1 MTPREALIILKTT
14 NAHGNPTGHSGGTQA
29 AIDEALKA
37 LEKQIPAEPI
47 FDKVGAYSYAHCPEC
62 NQPVFMFYQYCPY
75 CGRKLKWYEE

>member
-1 MTPREALIILKTT
+1 MTPREALVILKATD
-14 NAHGNPTGHSGGTQA
+14 AHGVPTIQA

-37 LEKQIPAEPI
+37 LEKQVPAEPI

-75 CGRKLKWYEE
+75 CGRKLKWYDE